1 MKQRGLVFDG
11 VAVLVAIVLSIA
23 PPSPQWVE
31 RTYANGIYP
40 PIQTTFTLLTNL
52 FPFALTDLIAGLV
65 IGGVIVWWTVR
76 IRRARAKWP
85 AVIMMSAHT
94 IGIAALLAVVFLCN
108 WGFNYRRPPMT
119 SRIAFEPANVTPSAV
134 DAYVKSIVADLNATA
149 GLAHAKPLDDAH
161 MIAELQRDFEPVVRS
176 LGDDRDVTVT
186 RPKSTLINRYLSFAG
201 IGGLFD
207 PFAYETIVNADFL
220 PFERPFAI
228 AHEWGHTAAFA
239 DETDANY
246 IAALTTLR
254 SPEPFIRYSGLV
266 WTYGYLPHE
275 LSAKYP
281 LSALVTADLTD
292 SYARYY
298 RYLNRIAFSLQWS
311 AYDRYLKFNRV
322 RTGIVSYSL
331 FVNLLVGAPRDA
343 RGLPLSRGGTPPQ

>member
-1 MKQRGLVFDG
+1 MNPRGLILDG
-11 VAVLVAIVLSIA
+11 IAAIAVLVLAIA

-31 RTYANGIYP
+31 RAYANGIYP
-40 PIQTTFTLLTNL
+40 PVQTAFTSLTNRV
-52 FPFALTDLIAGLV
+52 PFAVTDLIAALV
-65 IGGVIVWWTVR
+65 AGSLIFWWIVR
-76 IRRARAKWP
+76 LRRARAKWA
-85 AVIMMSAHT
+85 AVAMMAAHT
-94 IGIAALLAVVFLCN
+94 IGIAALLGIVFSCN

-119 SRIAFEPANVTPSAV
+119 SRIAFEQATVAPAAV
-134 DAYVKSIVADLNATA
+134 DAYVQHVVADLNATA
-149 GLAHAKPLDDAH
+149 ALAHAKPLDEEH
-161 MIAELQRDFEPVVRS
+161 MLAELQSDFEPVVRT

-228 AHEWGHTAAFA
+228 AHEWGHAAAFA

-254 SPEPFIRYSGLV
+254 SREPFIRYSGLV
-266 WTYGYLPHE
+266 WTYGYLPHD
-275 LSAKYP
+275 LTAKYP
-281 LSALVTADLTD
+281 LNDLVRADLTD
-292 SYARYY
+292 SYARYE

-311 AYDRYLKFNRV
+311 VYDRYLKVNRV
-322 RTGIVSYSL
+322 SSGIVSYSL

-343 RGLPLSRGGTPPQ
+343 RGLPLARGGAGIR